1 MTRKLLIAIPSF
13 DTMRV
18 EFVRSLMG
26 LTEKLH
32 AEGVWHEV
40 KILDGT
46 LVHIARDRLAKHAV
60 NNEFTEVLWLDA
72 DMVFAP
78 EIYED
83 LSMHGKDMVC
93 GTFISRHSPYVSC
106 LFKTLYPPERI
117 TEWGCDPF
125 LVAGCGFGCVLMKT
139 QVLKDV
145 MVNNNGKCFIPDE
158 KLGEDLAFCQR
169 ARGSG
174 YQIWCDP
181 TVRIGHV
188 GHIVIWPEDGDRM
201 RGDIQGLDG
210 KKVE

>member
-1 MTRKLLIAIPSF
+1 MKLLIAIPSF

-26 LTEKLH
+26 LMAKLN
-32 AEGVWHEV
+32 ADGIYYEV

-46 LVHIARDRLAKHAV
+46 LVHVARDRLAKHAV
-60 NNEFTEVLWLDA
+60 NNEFTEVLWIDA

-106 LFKTLYPPERI
+106 LFKTLIPPERV
-117 TEWGCDPF
+117 TEYGDDLF
-125 LVAGCGFGCVLMKT
+125 QVAGCGFGCVWMKT

-145 MVNNNGKCFIPDE
+145 LLNNDGQCFIPDP

-169 ARGSG
+169 ARSSG
-174 YQIWCDP
+174 YHIWCDP

-188 GHIVIWPEDGDRM
+188 GHVTIWPEDGDRM
-201 RGDIQGLDG
+201 RGDIQGLNG
-210 KKVE
+210 KRIE

>member
-26 LTEKLH
+26 LCEKLH
-32 AEGVWHEV
+32 SDGVWFEV

-46 LVHIARDRLAKHAV
+46 LVYIARDRLAKHAV
-60 NNEFTEVLWLDA
+60 NNGFTEILWLDA

-83 LSMHGKDMVC
+83 LTVHGKDMVC

-106 LFKTLYPPERI
+106 IFNVLYPPERV
-117 TEWGCDPF
+117 TDFGSDLF
-125 LVAGCGFGCVLMKT
+125 RVAGCGFACVWMKA
-139 QVLKDV
+139 QIAKDV
-145 MVNNNGKCFIPDE
+145 MLNTNGKCFLPDE

-169 ARGSG
+169 ARAAG
-174 YQIWCDP
+174 YEIWCDP

-188 GHIVIWPEDGDRM
+188 GSVTIWPEDGSRM
-201 RGDIQGLDG
+201 RGDIQGLEG
-210 KKVE
+210 KKIE

>member
-78 EIYED
+78 KIYED
-83 LSMHGKDMVC
+83 LAMNGKDMIC
-93 GTFISRHSPYVSC
+93 GSFISRHSPYVSC
-106 LFKTLYPPERI
+106 LFKSLLPAERI
-117 TEWGCDPF
+117 TEWGSDPF
-125 LVAGCGFGCVLMKT
+125 HVAGCGFGCVLMKT

-145 MVNNNGKCFIPDE
+145 LERHDGRCFIPDD
-158 KLGEDLAFCQR
+158 KLGEDLAFCLR
-169 ARGSG
+169 ANRCG

-201 RGDIQGLDG
+201 RGDIQGLEG